1 MTYIS
6 PSMASIAAS
15 HFFSVTC
22 VSYAESH
29 GGVLAVVALVVV
41 SVCILASFDA
51 AKVGG
56 LRYCLHMAFAI
67 QWTGPL
73 GPATTERDEAAAAL
87 VSAMELAAKG
97 YMDVVIID
105 LAEGGKAYAPADF
118 VKFVMDA
125 RS

>member
-1 MTYIS
+1 MAAGSGGAT
-6 PSMASIAAS
+6 PSGYCITTPFLSIVRTDRSAS
-15 HFFSVTC
+15 
-22 VSYAESH
+22 VSYAESL

-41 SVCILASFDA
+41 SVCILARFDA

-87 VSAMELAAKG
+87 VSAMNWQQRATWTL
-97 YMDVVIID
+97 
-105 LAEGGKAYAPADF
+105 
-118 VKFVMDA
+118 
-125 RS
+125 

>member
-1 MTYIS
+1 MLAGGRSGSGFSLYFS
-6 PSMASIAAS
+6 P
-15 HFFSVTC
+15 
-22 VSYAESH
+22 
-29 GGVLAVVALVVV
+29 L
-41 SVCILASFDA
+41 DA

-87 VSAMELAAKG
+87 VSAMELVAKG

-118 VKFVMDA
+118 VKFVIDT

>member
-1 MTYIS
+1 
-6 PSMASIAAS
+6 
-15 HFFSVTC
+15 
-22 VSYAESH
+22 
-29 GGVLAVVALVVV
+29 
-41 SVCILASFDA
+41 
-51 AKVGG
+51 
-56 LRYCLHMAFAI
+56 MAFAI

-118 VKFVMDA
+118 VKFVIDT

>member
-1 MTYIS
+1 
-6 PSMASIAAS
+6 
-15 HFFSVTC
+15 
-22 VSYAESH
+22 
-29 GGVLAVVALVVV
+29 
-41 SVCILASFDA
+41 
-51 AKVGG
+51 
-56 LRYCLHMAFAI
+56 MAFAI

-118 VKFVMDA
+118 VKFVIDA